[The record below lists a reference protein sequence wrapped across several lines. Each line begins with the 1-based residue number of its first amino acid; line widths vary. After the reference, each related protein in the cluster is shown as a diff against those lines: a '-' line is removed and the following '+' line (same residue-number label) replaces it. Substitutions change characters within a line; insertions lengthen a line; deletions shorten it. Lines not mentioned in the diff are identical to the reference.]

1 MHLQE
6 DKKNKIFF
14 LVFLLVFFSS
24 INNKLFLKKKDS
36 MLKINEIKIDG
47 LIEEEKNQ
55 LTREFKT
62 ILFENIFLTNQ
73 KNFTNILNKN
83 NLIQSF
89 SVKKKY
95 PNSILINIKKT
106 NFLAIT
112 NVNNKKYLVGSNGK
126 LIDYEN
132 ININKKKLPFIFG
145 KNMDYLNFIYFKKIV
160 DDSEFNYENITS
172 LYYFPNNRWDIKT
185 KSDILIKLPEENI
198 FNALNFANKIIYN
211 NKFNNNKV
219 IDLRISNHMIISNE

>member
-6 DKKNKIFF
+6 GKKNKIFF
-14 LVFLLVFFSS
+14 FIFLLVFFSS
-24 INNKLFLKKKDS
+24 INNKLFLEKKHS
-36 MLKINEIKIDG
+36 ILKINEIKING
-47 LIEEEKNQ
+47 LNDEEKIK
-55 LTREFKT
+55 LTREFKA
-62 ILFENIFLTNQ
+62 IFLENIFLISQ

-95 PNSILINIKKT
+95 PNSILINIKKA

-126 LIDYEN
+126 LIDYGS
-132 ININKKKLPFIFG
+132 INNHKKKLPFIFG
-145 KNMDYLNFIYFKKIV
+145 KVDYSDFIYFKKIV
-160 DDSEFNYENITS
+160 DKSEFNYENITS
-172 LYYFPNNRWDIKT
+172 LYHFPNNRWDIKT
-185 KSDILIKLPEENI
+185 KNDILIKLPGKNF

-211 NKFNNNKV
+211 NKFNSNKV